1 MIMLMRCIVAPMA
14 KYNIR
19 VNCICPGPVA
29 TDKWLEEQKVQAK
42 LSGMDF
48 DTYYKAAVE
57 RIPLKRTI
65 TEAEIASAAAFLV
78 SDKASGMTGVAFPV
92 DGGFAAV

>member
-1 MIMLMRCIVAPMA
+1 MLMRCIVAPMA
-14 KYNIR
+14 QYNIR

-29 TDKWLEEQKVQAK
+29 TDKWLEEQRVQAK

-48 DTYYKAAVE
+48 DTYHKAAVE